1 MPTGADVVAAHHPDD
16 VLGALADAGPR
27 GVIARGLGRCYG
39 DAAQNAGGVVVDDTG
54 ATMFRLDPAT
64 GICTA
69 SAGVSIDRLLQ
80 GLVPRGFFVPV
91 TPGTRFVTVGGAI
104 ASDIHGK
111 NHHKKGSW
119 CDHVLSMQLAMA
131 DGSVRTVTP
140 EGDPDLFWATAGG
153 MGLTGIVLEATFRC
167 PPIASSRVR
176 VDTFRLRDLDE
187 TMQVMADTDD
197 RYDYT
202 VAWIDMM
209 ATGRNLGRSVLTS
222 GGFAAVDDLPAAEQA
237 HPLAYDAPVL
247 VDVPPVFP
255 SGVINKL
262 TIKAF
267 NELWFRKAPVRR
279 EGELQSIPAFFHPL
293 DMLGDWNRVYGPR
306 GFLQWQIVL
315 PFGEEERLRRIVERL
330 AVTGSSSLVNV
341 LKRFGP
347 NNAGMLS
354 FPTAGWTL
362 SVDVPVGRPSL
373 AALLDELDEVTVE
386 GGGRT
391 YLAKDSRVRAE
402 LLEVMYPRLDEW
414 RDVRERVDPDRR
426 LRSDLGRRLGLL

>member
-1 MPTGADVVAAHHPDD
+1 MASTSPDWPRRALSGWGRTVPTGADVVAAHHPDD

-153 MGLTGIVLEATFRC
+153 MGLTGI
-167 PPIASSRVR
+167 
-176 VDTFRLRDLDE
+176 
-187 TMQVMADTDD
+187 
-197 RYDYT
+197 
-202 VAWIDMM
+202 
-209 ATGRNLGRSVLTS
+209 
-222 GGFAAVDDLPAAEQA
+222 
-237 HPLAYDAPVL
+237 
-247 VDVPPVFP
+247 
-255 SGVINKL
+255 
-262 TIKAF
+262 
-267 NELWFRKAPVRR
+267 
-279 EGELQSIPAFFHPL
+279 
-293 DMLGDWNRVYGPR
+293 
-306 GFLQWQIVL
+306 
-315 PFGEEERLRRIVERL
+315 
-330 AVTGSSSLVNV
+330 
-341 LKRFGP
+341 
-347 NNAGMLS
+347 
-354 FPTAGWTL
+354 
-362 SVDVPVGRPSL
+362 
-373 AALLDELDEVTVE
+373 
-386 GGGRT
+386 
-391 YLAKDSRVRAE
+391 
-402 LLEVMYPRLDEW
+402 
-414 RDVRERVDPDRR
+414 
-426 LRSDLGRRLGLL
+426 

>member
-1 MPTGADVVAAHHPDD
+1 
-16 VLGALADAGPR
+16 
-27 GVIARGLGRCYG
+27 
-39 DAAQNAGGVVVDDTG
+39 
-54 ATMFRLDPAT
+54 
-64 GICTA
+64 
-69 SAGVSIDRLLQ
+69 
-80 GLVPRGFFVPV
+80 
-91 TPGTRFVTVGGAI
+91 
-104 ASDIHGK
+104 
-111 NHHKKGSW
+111 
-119 CDHVLSMQLAMA
+119 
-131 DGSVRTVTP
+131 
-140 EGDPDLFWATAGG
+140 
-153 MGLTGIVLEATFRC
+153 
-167 PPIASSRVR
+167 
-176 VDTFRLRDLDE
+176 
-187 TMQVMADTDD
+187 TDD

-414 RDVRERVDPDRR
+414 RAVRERVDPDRR